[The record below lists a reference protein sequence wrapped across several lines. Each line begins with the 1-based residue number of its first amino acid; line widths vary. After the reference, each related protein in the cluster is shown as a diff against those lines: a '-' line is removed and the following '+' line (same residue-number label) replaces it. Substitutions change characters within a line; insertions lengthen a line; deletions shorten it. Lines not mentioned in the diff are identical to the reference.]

1 MTTKAAPG
9 RQQAAS
15 GRRGFL
21 KLAGLGAAAG
31 TVGAAVGVE
40 PATAAEAVAE
50 TTSSGYRE
58 TAHVRQV
65 YALARF

>member
-1 MTTKAAPG
+1 MTTKASPG
-9 RQQAAS
+9 GQRAAS
-15 GRRGFL
+15 GRREFL
-21 KLAGLGAAAG
+21 RLAGLGAAAG

-40 PATAAEAVAE
+40 PAVAAEAVVE
-50 TTSSGYRE
+50 PPNGGYRE